1 MQDVV
6 NVISNVGFPI
16 VITLI
21 MFYFIENITEKYL
34 GSLNNNLND
43 LEDSIKNLTIIV
55 NRMEEN
61 YNNENAEKI
70 KSALP
75 DNEQTK

>member
-34 GSLNNNLND
+34 GSLNTNLVQ
-43 LEDSIKNLTIIV
+43 LEQSIKDLTIIV

-61 YNNENAEKI
+61 INNENTEKTNTNV
-70 KSALP
+70 S
-75 DNEQTK
+75 DNQQEK